1 MHVRGRTVLL
11 LVIIS
16 IVTTTLV
23 TTAIVSDDSWL
34 QQANVFSN
42 LSPAMSDHD
51 ESVEAEF
58 DKLEKTYKLLQENY
72 VNEVDSA
79 ELIDGAIQGMV
90 ESLDDP
96 YSEYMDPEAA
106 EQFLSSLE
114 SSFEGIGAEVTMQDG
129 KVTIVAPIAGSPAEE
144 AGIRPNDQVLS
155 VDGESLEGL
164 TLNESVAK
172 IRGPKGTEVVLEVL
186 RSGSSTPQKITV
198 KRDEI
203 PLETVESEMLDNKI
217 GKIRLSNFAEK
228 TAEDFA
234 EHLSQL
240 ENEGIEGLIIDVRG
254 NPGGYLKAVE
264 DISSQLVP
272 EGEPI
277 LWIEDRNGE
286 KKATKSKMNGKKP
299 YPIVVLIDRGSA
311 SASEILAAALQEAGG
326 YTLVGEPTFGKGTV
340 QTTTDFKDHS
350 NLKYTIAKWLTP
362 DQNWIHEKGVQ
373 PDIKVEYPAYYGA
386 TPPSSGETW
395 ERDDNSEQV
404 RGAQL
409 ILEGLG
415 YDVGRTDGYFDE
427 RTEQVV
433 TKFQGDNGLNET
445 GVMNEQT
452 ALKLQEKLIE
462 LIRDPEED
470 VMLQR
475 AVEELQKSL

>member
-42 LSPAMSDHD
+42 LSTTTDKD
-51 ESVEAEF
+51 GGDVEAEF
-58 DKLEKTYKLLQENY
+58 DKLEETYKLLQENY
-72 VNEVDSA
+72 VHELDAA

-96 YSEYMDPEAA
+96 YSEYMDPESA

-144 AGIRPNDQVLS
+144 AGLRPNDQVLS

-172 IRGPKGTEVVLEVL
+172 IRGPKGTDVVLEVL
-186 RSGSSTPQKITV
+186 RSGSSTAQKITV

-203 PLETVESEMLDNKI
+203 PIETVHAEMLDDKI

-234 EHLSQL
+234 ASLSQL
-240 ENEGIEGLIIDVRG
+240 EKKGMKGLIIDVRG

-264 DISSQLVP
+264 DISNQLVP
-272 EGEPI
+272 EGKPI
-277 LWIEDRNGE
+277 LWIEDRNGQKE
-286 KKATKSKMNGKKP
+286 ATKSRMHGEKP

-326 YTLVGEPTFGKGTV
+326 YILVGEPSFGKGTV

-373 PDIKVEYPAYYGA
+373 PDIEVKYPAYYESA
-386 TPPSSGETW
+386 PPSSEETW
-395 ERDDNSEQV
+395 KLDDNSEQV

-415 YDVGRTDGYFDE
+415 YDVGRNDGYFDHK
-427 RTEQVV
+427 TEEAV
-433 TKFQGDNGLNET
+433 TKFQGDHELET
-445 GVMNEQT
+445 SGVINDQT

-470 VMLQR
+470 AMLQR
-475 AVEELQKSL
+475 AIEELQKSL